1 MVTKEDLGLFHP
13 DLVFCDIDAADT
25 DELFE
30 LLGQRLS
37 PKGYIKENWLSAI
50 KERERDYATGL
61 QTQTIGVAIPHA
73 DNCVNKAYIAIVK
86 PVHPVV
92 FQPMGGIGD
101 PVSAELIINLGI
113 LREGGEV
120 DLLQGLMRIF
130 LDDDATNN
138 VMQQETP
145 EGIVNAIT
153 SRSM

>member
-1 MVTKEDLGLFHP
+1 
-13 DLVFCDIDAADT
+13 
-25 DELFE
+25 
-30 LLGQRLS
+30 
-37 PKGYIKENWLSAI
+37 
-50 KERERDYATGL
+50 
-61 QTQTIGVAIPHA
+61 
-73 DNCVNKAYIAIVK
+73 
-86 PVHPVV
+86 
-92 FQPMGGIGD
+92 MGGIGD

-153 SRSM
+153 SRLM